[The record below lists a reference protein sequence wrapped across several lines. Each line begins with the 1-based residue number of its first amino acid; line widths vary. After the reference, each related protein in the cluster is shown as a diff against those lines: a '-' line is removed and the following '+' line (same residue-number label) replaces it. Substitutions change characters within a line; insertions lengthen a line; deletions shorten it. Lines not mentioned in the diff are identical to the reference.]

1 MHYLI
6 SPIGISDG
14 SFAAEEVPG
23 GADKIFRARH
33 QPRPGKLDSSG
44 VGKPPLLLRRWGKVI
59 REWDLRKARKAF
71 IFSRFRATRR
81 HWNSCLR
88 VLPLYHGQNNFC
100 KKINVTRMNI
110 WMDRKGVSAA
120 TFVQEYFNVRYSYF
134 SFSSVFFP
142 SYLSFLPRYRF
153 SLSQSLSH
161 HLRWLVWYLRRSAT
175 SRDIMRRKNVSLV
188 YGGWKGAW
196 IYGTRAAWKE
206 RGNPGCLPI
215 NTNNRHIWRRN
226 G

>member
-134 SFSSVFFP
+134 SFSSIFFSLLPLFP
-142 SYLSFLPRYRF
+142 SPISFQFVAKSISSFAL
-153 SLSQSLSH
+153 
-161 HLRWLVWYLRRSAT
+161 
-175 SRDIMRRKNVSLV
+175 VSLIFTKIRNIQRYYEEKKTYRWFTADGRV
-188 YGGWKGAW
+188 REFMGRGQRGK
-196 IYGTRAAWKE
+196 KE
-206 RGNPGCLPI
+206 GIQVVCP
-215 NTNNRHIWRRN
+215 
-226 G
+226 